1 MVTTFELGGAATAAG
16 STTAA
21 VEVAQ
26 ALDVAK
32 TAGDVASVQ
41 QTGKTLTDHLI
52 SKLTD
57 KDCSLWR
64 KLKGE
69 GAYCEVILPILDT
82 TNKIRVFQI
91 IEGIRPVNG
100 RMGPLTRQAY
110 WNYEHGVREWDDDL
124 YDIFPKNVAEVKEFQ
139 EKKGITPVNGN
150 IGPKTIRELI
160 KFYEE
165 IKDGAIQET
174 QGSIRELDRG
184 RGQGHDIWSHQRISK
199 E

>member
-1 MVTTFELGGAATAAG
+1 MRKKLVCLSFVLVSVLLSQGCTLLVTITGAGTTGAGAAATT
-16 STTAA
+16 TTAL
-21 VEVAQ
+21 EVAQ

-32 TAGDVASVQ
+32 TVGDVASVQ
-41 QTGKTLTDHLI
+41 QTGKTLTDHLV

-110 WNYEHGVREWDDDL
+110 WNYEHGLREWDDDL
-124 YDIFPKNVAEVKEFQ
+124 YDLFPRTEEEVKKYQLEN
-139 EKKGITPVNGN
+139 GITPQNGN
-150 IGPKTIRELI
+150 IGPKTIDSLI
-160 KFYEE
+160 KYYSTLKGER
-165 IKDGAIQET
+165 DV
-174 QGSIRELDRG
+174 
-184 RGQGHDIWSHQRISK
+184 
-199 E
+199 

>member
-1 MVTTFELGGAATAAG
+1 LVTITGAGTTGAGAAATT
-16 STTAA
+16 TTAL
-21 VEVAQ
+21 EVAQ

-32 TAGDVASVQ
+32 TVGDVASVQ
-41 QTGKTLTDHLI
+41 QTGKTLTDHLV

-110 WNYEHGVREWDDDL
+110 WNYEHGLREWDDDL
-124 YDIFPKNVAEVKEFQ
+124 YDLFPRTEEEVKKYQLEN
-139 EKKGITPVNGN
+139 GITPQNGN
-150 IGPKTIRELI
+150 IGPKTIDSLI
-160 KFYEE
+160 KYYSTLKGER
-165 IKDGAIQET
+165 DV
-174 QGSIRELDRG
+174 
-184 RGQGHDIWSHQRISK
+184 
-199 E
+199 

>member
-1 MVTTFELGGAATAAG
+1 MVTTFELGGAATTAG

-110 WNYEHGVREWDDDL
+110 WNYEHGLREWDDDL
-124 YDIFPKNVAEVKEFQ
+124 YDLFPRTEEEVKKYQLEN
-139 EKKGITPVNGN
+139 GITPQNGN
-150 IGPKTIRELI
+150 IGPKTIKSLI
-160 KFYEE
+160 KYYSTLKGER
-165 IKDGAIQET
+165 DV
-174 QGSIRELDRG
+174 
-184 RGQGHDIWSHQRISK
+184 
-199 E
+199 